1 MNSGSGE
8 ITGLLAEWNSGS
20 RTAEEEL
27 LTLVYGELRRL
38 AQAQFRSEP
47 SELTLQPSALVSEA
61 YLRLLRE
68 SRVDWKDRS
77 EFFAFAA
84 KAMREILV
92 DRARRRRA
100 AGCRPAGA
108 SKLSID
114 HSTVHSEEHS
124 WQVIAVN
131 DAINCLA
138 TWDRRLARIVELRFF
153 VGLTIE
159 ETAEILGL
167 PPRTVKSEW
176 SLAKAWLQSELK
188 GQVAG

>member
-1 MNSGSGE
+1 MSAGSGE

-20 RTAEEEL
+20 RTAEAEL
-27 LTLVYGELRRL
+27 LTLVYSELRRL

-77 EFFAFAA
+77 EFFAFAT
-84 KAMREILV
+84 KVMREILV

-100 AGCRPAGA
+100 AGSRQVVN
-108 SKLSID
+108 SKFSID
-114 HSTVHSEEHS
+114 HAAVHSEEHS

-138 TWDRRLARIVELRFF
+138 AWDRRLARIVELRFF

-159 ETAEILGL
+159 ETAEILEL
-167 PPRTVKSEW
+167 PPRIVKREW

-188 GQVAG
+188 GQVPG